1 MDKGNNRL
9 SENYTM
15 SEGGFMVNTN
25 DPSVGMMSCNSIGFI
40 NSLNPLMQHHL
51 SSYKLNM
58 LSAQARTSNDSV
70 AQLLLNGSSR
80 ASSYVEPMSLL
91 GMSFKANEVYGNN
104 LIKGGAQFSSGPAEN
119 EYCESPKLIHTL
131 RSAKLNEYC
140 YIPASLLTGYPG
152 SIVDVNNLNM
162 TGYEMNSDKLMSTPS
177 VPKTLP
183 PSMNDTSIIVL
194 ADEPT
199 LVEQNNLLERSS
211 MLNGSN
217 RLISKYFSIEINET
231 LKETEEIS
239 DQENKENDGGDDE
252 YQIPSN
258 LPTFIKE

>member
-9 SENYTM
+9 SENYN
-15 SEGGFMVNTN
+15 EGGFMVNTN
-25 DPSVGMMSCNSIGFI
+25 NPSVGMMSCNSIGFI

-58 LSAQARTSNDSV
+58 LSAGQARTSNDSV

-80 ASSYVEPMSLL
+80 ASYVEPMSLL
-91 GMSFKANEVYGNN
+91 GISFKANEVYGNI
-104 LIKGGAQFSSGPAEN
+104 LSKGSAQLPSGPVEN
-119 EYCESPKLIHTL
+119 EYCESPKLMHTL

-140 YIPASLLTGYPG
+140 YIPASLLTGCPG

-162 TGYEMNSDKLMSTPS
+162 AGDEMNSDKLTSTPS

-194 ADEPT
+194 ADEST
-199 LVEQNNLLERSS
+199 LVVQNDLLQRH
-211 MLNGSN
+211 SN
-217 RLISKYFSIEINET
+217 RLISKYFSIEIDET
-231 LKETEEIS
+231 LKENEEIN

-258 LPTFIKE
+258 LPTFVKE